1 MGRCTVW
8 MRLRPSFRLN
18 DPASPLEWPLVTRS
32 FLDTNVNV
40 HRYEE
45 NINGRAYL
53 IEVSSVGAGQ
63 WRAQIKR
70 TPGGSG
76 AMMPFYGETPDEAA
90 EHLSKW
96 LSIANGRPRAEV

>member
-1 MGRCTVW
+1 

-18 DPASPLEWPLVTRS
+18 DPTSSLELPLVTRS
-32 FLDTNVNV
+32 FIDTNVNV
-40 HRYEE
+40 HRFEE

-53 IEVSSVGAGQ
+53 IEVSSVGTNK

-76 AMMPFYGETPDEAA
+76 AMMPFYGKTPDEAA
-90 EHLSKW
+90 GELSKW
-96 LSIANGRPRAEV
+96 LSIANGRPRPQV